1 MTAFF
6 LALLGLA
13 WVAFILPSALRARQA
28 TPFTQAQRF
37 KRRMGLIAPAR
48 SNSTSIGGG
57 GRWIL
62 TPDPTYDR
70 LTRETVVKEQRKR
83 QIVLLVLLAAV
94 IGSAVVAVFI
104 GGRAWAVQLV
114 LDGSFTLYVG
124 LLMQAKARRVERHT
138 KVRSIAPYQR
148 RRSGPVIG
156 ERVRTGTDRR
166 W

>member
-13 WVAFILPSALRARQA
+13 WVAFILPSALRARQT

-37 KRRMGLIAPAR
+37 KRRMGLLAPTR
-48 SNSTSIGGG
+48 STSIAGG

-62 TPDPTYDR
+62 APDPSYDR
-70 LTRETVVKEQRKR
+70 LTRETVMKEQRKR
-83 QIVLLVLLAAV
+83 QITLLSLLGAV
-94 IGSAVVAVFI
+94 IVSAIAAVFI
-104 GGRAWAVQLV
+104 GGKAWAVQLV

-124 LLMQAKARRVERHT
+124 LLMQAKARRVERHR

-148 RRSGPVIG
+148 RRNGPVIG